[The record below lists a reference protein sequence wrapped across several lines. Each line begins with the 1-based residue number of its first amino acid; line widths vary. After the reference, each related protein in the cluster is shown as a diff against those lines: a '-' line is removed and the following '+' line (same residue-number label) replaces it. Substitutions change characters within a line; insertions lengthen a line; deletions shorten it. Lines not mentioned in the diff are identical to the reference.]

1 VESCH
6 TAKNGI
12 KIYGY
17 RNPSQNGFFISL
29 FLRAGSMYESASENG
44 ITHLLEHVSIRNV
57 NKVMGGHLYRDL
69 DRLGLE
75 FNAATYSEMVQ
86 FYLSGASKNFGAG
99 AEIISKLLSPIILD
113 AGEIDVERKRIKAE
127 IREGDEKNS
136 LLSFT
141 NKIVNEGTSLSAS
154 ITGTAATVTKIS
166 RRRLEE
172 YRKSLFTRE
181 RAFLYVTGAY
191 TDEDI
196 AALSDFIG
204 AYPLLESKSECF
216 NVAPVSENH
225 FKRSGEVFVKKSDFT
240 AVRFNFDIDM
250 TRVSTPESDL
260 IYDMLFSGYS
270 SAFFQAMSEER
281 GIIYDITGS
290 VERYKNI
297 GALYFSYEVQNK
309 DLEESIRIALEIL
322 RDFKATRPAPGSL
335 MKSGYVDNALML
347 LDDSRELNFTLAY
360 DNHIMGLGYKSIEE
374 RRRAYDSVTP
384 TDIERAAGEI
394 FKPKNL
400 VLTIKGDKKKIN
412 TEKISEMIQNIL
424 G

>member
-1 VESCH
+1 MESCH

-204 AYPLLESKSECF
+204 AYPLPESKSECF

-322 RDFKATRPAPGSL
+322 RDFKATRPAPCSL

-374 RRRAYDSVTP
+374 RRRAYDAVTP

-412 TEKISEMIQNIL
+412 TEKISEMVQNIL